1 MPYGDIETLSRYAGA
16 PLVMPARYEWQHG
29 WVPSAHPIV
38 SPEAIVRT
46 DGKSRF
52 RRAQL
57 YLVAR
62 QDHADVL
69 ESYDYPCV
77 RAIGLPI
84 CYVREARTSRLR
96 DSLLLVPSH
105 SSSESR
111 LPEDAYAE
119 VLAAAAKY
127 AGHYARLA
135 VLIYGQDIGRPA
147 IASFQKFG
155 VQVLRGAEIND
166 SSSLGRIA
174 QMFQQY
180 ETVHSFSLGSNV
192 AYAAHFGA
200 RISVSLPP
208 AREGLP
214 EPARSLFSSVYYRN
228 CLACAWVAREFS
240 RRAPENPDLQF
251 LFREP
256 PEAMTAKEW
265 GSNEIGF
272 NNRMSP
278 DEVRELF
285 SHQTLVS
292 GGANGVTELLPQ
304 STTSKPWNHALRR
317 IRWLLILLRW
327 LVSFGSSRLRA
338 RSRRVP
344 PSLIVRVLRAAVG
357 LLDQKTAARF
367 RGLRIKPLGE
377 ALDDHRKVRVSLAKG
392 RLVAVVSGEGQDRL
406 RILLLERILEGFEE
420 FPCESVEIDNI
431 TLLWGSCAG
440 LGFAGR

>member
-29 WVPSAHPIV
+29 WVPSAHPIL

-57 YLVAR
+57 YLVAQ
-62 QDHADVL
+62 QDHADAL
-69 ESYDYPCV
+69 ESYDYPYV

-84 CYVREARTSRLR
+84 SYVSEAKINRLR

-111 LPEDAYAE
+111 LREDTFAD

-135 VLIYGQDIGRPA
+135 VLIYGQDISRPT

-174 QMFQQY
+174 QIFQQY

-200 RISVSLPP
+200 QISVSLPP
-208 AREGLP
+208 VREGLS
-214 EPARSLFSSVYYRN
+214 EPARSVFTGVYYRN
-228 CLACAWVAREFS
+228 CLACAWAAHEFS
-240 RRAPENPDLQF
+240 RLAPENPDLRF

-256 PEAMTAKEW
+256 PEATTAQEW

-272 NNRMSP
+272 NNRMSA
-278 DEVRELF
+278 DKVRELF
-285 SHQTLVS
+285 GGQSLVS
-292 GGANGVTELLPQ
+292 GGANWVTKLSQQ
-304 STTSKPWNHALRR
+304 STTLKPWNHALRQV
-317 IRWLLILLRW
+317 RWLLILLRW
-327 LVSFGSSRLRA
+327 LVSLGLSSVSAKSLWI
-338 RSRRVP
+338 P
-344 PSLIVRVLRAAVG
+344 QSLIVRILRAAVAF
-357 LLDQKTAARF
+357 LDYATASRL
-367 RGLRIKPLGE
+367 RGLRIETLSEP
-377 ALDDHRKVRVSLAKG
+377 LDDHRRIRVSLAKG
-392 RLVAVVSGEGQDRL
+392 RLVAVVSREGQDKL
-406 RILLLERILEGFEE
+406 RILLLEGILEGYEE
-420 FPCESVEIDNI
+420 FPCESVEVGDI
-431 TLLWGSCAG
+431 TLLWESSAG
-440 LGFAGR
+440 LGFVGR